1 MVEPRHTYTV
11 TVFNLPEPEMR
22 DNRIRKQITIP
33 GELHLR
39 ILYMNMNYTSLLY
52 TQGNRLY

>member
-33 GELHLR
+33 GELHFR
-39 ILYMNMNYTSLLY
+39 ILYMNMNYISLLY
-52 TQGNRLY
+52 TQGDRLY